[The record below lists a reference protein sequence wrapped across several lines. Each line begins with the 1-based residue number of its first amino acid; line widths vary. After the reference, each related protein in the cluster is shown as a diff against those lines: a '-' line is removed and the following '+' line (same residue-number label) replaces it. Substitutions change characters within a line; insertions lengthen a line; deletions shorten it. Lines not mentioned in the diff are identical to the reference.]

1 MKAHVAS
8 LWGKVMRIQSL
19 TRSFRIIF
27 LLAITSLAL
36 PAYAAGKVNVNVNY
50 SLNIGGFKLGSVG
63 LAARLKKSSYAIS
76 IRAFTTGGLDS
87 LMRFTIETRARGVYN
102 GHKVN
107 STEYMTAYSNQ
118 RIKRHVVVKYPN
130 TARATVNAKPAYR
143 AYKDTVPLH
152 ADHMRN
158 VVDPLGAM
166 LLPFNKKYAAN
177 ANEQCNRVQQIFD
190 GVTRYK
196 LKMHA
201 VKNTDAKFSNAIAC
215 KVSYTP
221 IAGHRKSQS
230 DRTIIDNFA
239 TANVWLMPIE
249 KAGVLLPVKVEIPT
263 QFGTFSIISNSVDVG
278 GNKIAVK

>member
-1 MKAHVAS
+1 
-8 LWGKVMRIQSL
+8 MRIQSL
-19 TRSFRIIF
+19 TKSFKILSF
-27 LLAITSLAL
+27 AAIASLAT

-63 LAARLKKSSYAIS
+63 LAARLKKTGYAIS

-118 RIKRHVVVKYPN
+118 RVKRYVVVKYPN
-130 TARATVNAKPAYR
+130 TSRATVDAKPAYR
-143 AYKDTVPLH
+143 AFKDTVPLH
-152 ADHMRN
+152 AKHLRN

-166 LLPFNKKYAAN
+166 LLPFNKKYTIN

-196 LKMHA
+196 LQMHA
-201 VKNTDAKFSNAIAC
+201 VKNTDSKFKTAIAC

-221 IAGHRKSQS
+221 IAGHRKSQG
-230 DRTIIDNFA
+230 DKTIIDNFA
-239 TANVWLMPIE
+239 TAKVWLMPIE

-263 QFGTFSIISNSVDVG
+263 QFGTFSIISSSIDVG